1 VEQQKKQ
8 TEQFEKALAAHQA
21 GQYLKAFELMKPL
34 AEKGDPEAQGFVGGM
49 YMNGKGVSKDR
60 TEAEKW
66 FRRSAE
72 QGNPAGQIF
81 LGVLYQRSKDRTEA
95 VRWFR
100 RAAEQGL
107 VSSQNFMGKY
117 YKNGWGVP
125 QDYVQAHKWYNLAA
139 SRSQGKVNL
148 FHNQGLNRI
157 LMQENKDKHKHYVR
171 DRDSLESKM
180 TPSQV
185 AEAQKLA
192 REWKPKNMKR
202 VVTIKRNFIERSVWI
217 KKQD

>member
-1 VEQQKKQ
+1 
-8 TEQFEKALAAHQA
+8 
-21 GQYLKAFELMKPL
+21 MKPL
-34 AEKGDPEAQGFVGGM
+34 AGWGNAEAQGFVGGM

-66 FRRSAE
+66 FRRSAG
-72 QGNPAGQIF
+72 QGHPMGQVF
-81 LGVLYQRSKDRTEA
+81 LGVLYHRSKARTEA

-107 VSSQNFMGKY
+107 VASQNFMGKY
-117 YKNGWGVP
+117 YENGWGVP

-139 SRSQGKVNL
+139 SRSQGKVSL
-148 FHNQGLNRI
+148 SQSQGLNKK
-157 LMQENKDKHKHYVR
+157 LMQENQDKHESYVR
-171 DRDSLESKM
+171 DRNSLEKKM

-192 REWKPKNMKR
+192 REWRPK
-202 VVTIKRNFIERSVWI
+202 
-217 KKQD
+217 